1 MVAQDMLYVYCLL
14 ESLEHEVKLPMVL
27 EMDNSGAVGIAN
39 SWSVGDIMH
48 HIDALNYFLHKL
60 NDQGLLV
67 TKQMQEKRTLLL
79 SSPQT

>member
-39 SWSVGDIMH
+39 
-48 HIDALNYFLHKL
+48 
-60 NDQGLLV
+60 
-67 TKQMQEKRTLLL
+67 TL
-79 SSPQT
+79 QTNC